1 MFQVGLLSTFD
12 FILRLHFRI
21 KSNEEEILNV
31 TIPTLLAT
39 IDDMASENI
48 IDYEKSR
55 LCLVDDGSQDKTWN
69 IITNYSNKYE
79 KVNGLKLSCNKGH
92 QVALFAGLMESMDN
106 FDATISIDADLQ
118 DDPSEILPLYSMII
132 ENKYDLVSGW
142 KKKRNDPLTK
152 TIPSKFF
159 NLVTRLFSGIK
170 LNDFN
175 CGIKIYRKEVIN
187 SINLYGEMHRYIP
200 LIAKWNGFNKIAEKE
215 VNHNRRKYGVTKFGM
230 ERYIRGFLDLL
241 SVSFVYR
248 FRKRPMHFFGS
259 FGVLSF
265 LLGFISAGFIIYEKI
280 SKLSQNVPL
289 ELIRPV
295 TDQPLFYIALLAIII
310 GIQLFLVGFLS
321 ELIIQIN
328 SDKKGYKIEK
338 TGNAQKK

>member
-1 MFQVGLLSTFD
+1 MNLSIIIPAF
-12 FILRLHFRI
+12 
-21 KSNEEEILNV
+21 NEEESIKPLVNLIFKNLDKNLEDFEIIL
-31 TIPTLLAT
+31 I
-39 IDDMASENI
+39 
-48 IDYEKSR
+48 
-55 LCLVDDGSQDKTWN
+55 DDGSNDKTWDE
-69 IITNYSNKYE
+69 IVKISNKFENIVSIKLLENYGKSDALDAGF
-79 KVNGLKLSCNKGH
+79 KVCKGNY
-92 QVALFAGLMESMDN
+92 VLTM
-106 FDATISIDADLQ
+106 DADLQ

-310 GIQLFLVGFLS
+310 GVQLFLVGFLS

-338 TGNAQKK
+338 TGNDQKK

>member
-1 MFQVGLLSTFD
+1 MNLSIIIPAF
-12 FILRLHFRI
+12 
-21 KSNEEEILNV
+21 NEEESIKPLVNLIFKNLDKNLEDFEIIL
-31 TIPTLLAT
+31 I
-39 IDDMASENI
+39 
-48 IDYEKSR
+48 
-55 LCLVDDGSQDKTWN
+55 DDGSNDKTWDE
-69 IITNYSNKYE
+69 IVKISNKFENIVPIKLLENYGKSDALDAGF
-79 KVNGLKLSCNKGH
+79 KVCKGNY
-92 QVALFAGLMESMDN
+92 VLTM
-106 FDATISIDADLQ
+106 DADLQ

-159 NLVTRLFSGIK
+159 NLVTSLFSGIK

-310 GIQLFLVGFLS
+310 GVQLFLVGFLS

>member
-1 MFQVGLLSTFD
+1 MNLSIIIPAF
-12 FILRLHFRI
+12 
-21 KSNEEEILNV
+21 NEEESIKPLVNLIFKNLDKNLEDFEIIL
-31 TIPTLLAT
+31 I
-39 IDDMASENI
+39 
-48 IDYEKSR
+48 
-55 LCLVDDGSQDKTWN
+55 DDGSNDKTWDE
-69 IITNYSNKYE
+69 IVKISNKFENIVSIKLLENYGKSDALDAGF
-79 KVNGLKLSCNKGH
+79 KVCKGNY
-92 QVALFAGLMESMDN
+92 VLTM
-106 FDATISIDADLQ
+106 DADLQ
-118 DDPSEILPLYSMII
+118 DDPSEILPLYNMIK

-310 GIQLFLVGFLS
+310 GVQLFLVGFLS

>member
-1 MFQVGLLSTFD
+1 MNLSIIIPAF
-12 FILRLHFRI
+12 
-21 KSNEEEILNV
+21 NEEESIKPLVNLIFKNLDKNLEDFEIIL
-31 TIPTLLAT
+31 I
-39 IDDMASENI
+39 
-48 IDYEKSR
+48 
-55 LCLVDDGSQDKTWN
+55 DDGSNDKTWDE
-69 IITNYSNKYE
+69 IVKISNKFENIVSIKLLENYGKSDALDAGF
-79 KVNGLKLSCNKGH
+79 KVCKGNY
-92 QVALFAGLMESMDN
+92 VLTM
-106 FDATISIDADLQ
+106 DADLQ
-118 DDPSEILPLYSMII
+118 DDPSEILQLYSMII

-280 SKLSQNVPL
+280 SKLSQNIPL

-310 GIQLFLVGFLS
+310 GVQLFLVGFLS

>member
-1 MFQVGLLSTFD
+1 MNLSIIIPAF
-12 FILRLHFRI
+12 
-21 KSNEEEILNV
+21 NEEESIKPLINLIFKNLDKNLEDFEVIL
-31 TIPTLLAT
+31 I
-39 IDDMASENI
+39 
-48 IDYEKSR
+48 
-55 LCLVDDGSQDKTWN
+55 DDGSNDKTWAE
-69 IITNYSNKYE
+69 IVKISNKFENIVSIKLLENYGKSDALDAGF
-79 KVNGLKLSCNKGH
+79 KVCKGNY
-92 QVALFAGLMESMDN
+92 VLTM
-106 FDATISIDADLQ
+106 DADLQ

-265 LLGFISAGFIIYEKI
+265 VLGFISAGFIIYEKI
-280 SKLSQNVPL
+280 SKLSQNIPL

-310 GIQLFLVGFLS
+310 GVQLFLVGFLS
-321 ELIIQIN
+321 ELVIQIN

-338 TGNAQKK
+338 TGNAPKK